1 MADPRFFTNRGP
13 LPLQELARIGEA
25 DLARGDPGLS
35 ITDVAALDAATADE
49 LSFLD
54 NKKYAAQA
62 GRTAA
67 GACLVRPEHRDL
79 LPEGT
84 APLVAQDP
92 YRAYARIAAAFYPE
106 AAGVQPQRP
115 DEPRD
120 ELVHPAARLAAGC
133 RIEPGAVVGAGAEI
147 GARALIGANAVVGRG
162 VVVGEDSVI
171 GAGATISHCLIGRR
185 VTIHPGVRIGQDGF
199 GFALG
204 PGGHLKVPQLGR
216 VIVEDEVEIGANT
229 TIDRGSGP
237 DTVIGRGSK
246 IDNLV
251 MIAHNVQLGPGCVI
265 VAQTGISGSTR
276 IGAGSVLAAQV
287 GVTGHLTIGPGTQL
301 AARSAVIRDLE
312 GGQVYGGAPAIPA
325 RDWRRQLAAI
335 SRLGKRRGGD

>member
-13 LPLQELARIGEA
+13 FTLGELARIADA
-25 DLARGDPGLS
+25 DLVRGDPERS
-35 ITDVAALDAATADE
+35 ITDVAALDAAGPSE

-54 NKKYAAQA
+54 NKKYADQA
-62 GRTAA
+62 RSTTAA
-67 GACLVRPEHRDL
+67 ACLVRPEDQDL
-79 LPEGT
+79 LPEGS
-84 APLVAQDP
+84 APLVTAEP
-92 YRAYARIAAAFYPE
+92 YRAYARIAAAFYPDAG
-106 AAGVQPQRP
+106 AAAP
-115 DEPRD
+115 DAPNEPIDPR
-120 ELVHPAARLAAGC
+120 ARLARDC
-133 RIEPGAVVGAGAEI
+133 RIEPGAVVYAGAEI
-147 GARALIGANAVVGRG
+147 GARAVIGANAVVGPG
-162 VVVGEDSVI
+162 VVVGEDSVV
-171 GAGATISHCLIGRR
+171 GAGATLSHCLIGRR
-185 VTIHPGVRIGQDGF
+185 VVLHPGVRIGQDGF

-204 PGGHLKVPQLGR
+204 PGGHQKVPQLGR
-216 VIVEDEVEIGANT
+216 VVVEDEVEIGANT

-251 MIAHNVQLGPGCVI
+251 MIAHNVDLGPGCVV

-335 SRLGKRRGGD
+335 SRLGKRKGGG